1 MVVAC
6 ALLLSSLPAF
16 GPATAARAEGTGRA
30 ASLQASAVTLDPVS
44 GQPVAVWS
52 QSDGSSRK
60 IAYARLVMNTWND
73 FHYVTFGPG
82 EHTEPRLVATRDGA
96 YLFWITNKN
105 RYMYASIDL
114 ASGRLHA
121 APRRLPLAQAGL
133 RVLSPRGAGAYNQ
146 DGGADVPVVVDDCAP
161 GSPDCIPEMPA
172 PNPLQRLRVRME
184 GGSDVPVVV
193 DCPPENP
200 DCASGDASILPPGRR
215 LQILTEGGTDVP
227 VVVDCPPEDPDCASG
242 DASIL
247 PPGRRLRILSE
258 GGTDVPVVSGYTA
271 LWRVFSREACPLV
284 VLTIPDVPRGG
295 AIVLKFNT
303 SDTQAAGRI
312 RLTRG
317 RSAEL
322 LSSAAMSILD
332 GGCF

>member
-52 QSDGSSRK
+52 QFDGSSRK
-60 IAYARLVMNTWND
+60 IAYARLVMNGWSD

-146 DGGADVPVVVDDCAP
+146 DGGADVPVVVDDCSP
-161 GSPDCIPEMPA
+161 GYPDCIPEMPA
-172 PNPLQRLRVRME
+172 PNPLQRPLVRME

-200 DCASGDASILPPGRR
+200 DCNSGDVSIVPSRR
-215 LQILTEGGTDVP
+215 PFRILTEGGTDVP
-227 VVVDCPPEDPDCASG
+227 VV
-242 DASIL
+242 
-247 PPGRRLRILSE
+247 
-258 GGTDVPVVSGYTA
+258 TGYTA